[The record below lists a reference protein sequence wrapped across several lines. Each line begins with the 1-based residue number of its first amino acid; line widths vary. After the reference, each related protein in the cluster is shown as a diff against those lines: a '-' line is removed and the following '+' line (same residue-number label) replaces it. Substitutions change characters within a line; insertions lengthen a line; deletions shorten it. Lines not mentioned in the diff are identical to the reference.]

1 MYERSLYCLS
11 LCYFSEHIV
20 FFQTKGRGFGLRTK
34 VDIEPGTLIQ
44 EYRGEIISEYT
55 CMERMRTIYADY
67 ENYFF
72 LNYDGDEVL
81 DGCIKGTEVRF
92 VNHSC
97 DPNCHI
103 EKW

>member
-1 MYERSLYCLS
+1 
-11 LCYFSEHIV
+11 
-20 FFQTKGRGFGLRTK
+20 
-34 VDIEPGTLIQ
+34 
-44 EYRGEIISEYT
+44 
-55 CMERMRTIYADY
+55 MERMRTIYADY

-103 EKW
+103 EKWWVVRNECSIIIFDLIVRLFLFLTGKWAVNTA